1 MPGFPGCLGRSGG
14 GGGRH
19 VPRPSGARPP
29 LAEGESVDLGASAGV
44 SSAKA
49 SSCNADLSPNV
60 QHSRQW
66 LRALMA
72 RHQFDNLPDACWQW
86 VPQAAPQPV
95 ANINLAAR

>member
-1 MPGFPGCLGRSGG
+1 MCPGQAVRG
-14 GGGRH
+14 
-19 VPRPSGARPP
+19 PP